1 MLQYGSEGED
11 VTELQNRLTAEGVY
25 SGPITGYFG
34 PLTEAGV
41 KAFQAKYDIEQA
53 GVVGP
58 LTRARLNSAVAAA
71 APAGQVLG
79 AATTTLSETQI
90 QSILNILV
98 VFEVDQVTID
108 KVNAALRG
116 QSVR

>member
-1 MLQYGSEGED
+1 MGVATFRFTKTLRYGSEGED

-58 LTRARLNSAVAAA
+58 LTRAQLNSAVAAA
-71 APAGQVLG
+71 APAGRAVGDSDPQLRPRPRDRPAG
-79 AATTTLSETQI
+79 TSGQRAA
-90 QSILNILV
+90 
-98 VFEVDQVTID
+98 
-108 KVNAALRG
+108 R
-116 QSVR
+116 R